1 MTDSLDSTDASD
13 TSDASA
19 CRLAATAQEL
29 APLLL
34 DDLRRRAR
42 RERRRVSAG
51 ETLRTTAL
59 VNEAF
64 LRLHRGGGWE
74 DERHFLHAAALA
86 MRQALVDHA
95 RRRLTEKRGG
105 GRVDSLDDHPGVEP
119 FWTSD
124 EQLVELDEALR
135 ELAALNPRLAQM
147 VECRFFGGYSE
158 RETARILD
166 ITDRTV
172 RRDWIKAR
180 AWLYQ
185 RLEAQL
191 D

>member
-1 MTDSLDSTDASD
+1 MNPPAD
-13 TSDASA
+13 TPQPD
-19 CRLAATAQEL
+19 LAATAAEL
-29 APLLL
+29 APLLI
-34 DDLRRRAR
+34 DNLRQHAR

-64 LRLHRGGGWE
+64 LRLHRSGNWQ

-95 RRRLTEKRGG
+95 RRRLAEKRGG
-105 GRVDSLDDHPGVEP
+105 GRVDSLEDHPGLEP
-119 FWTSD
+119 AWIDD
-124 EQLVELDEALR
+124 EQLVQLDESLG
-135 ELAALNPRLAQM
+135 ELATLNPRLARV

-158 RETARILD
+158 VETARILG

-185 RLEAQL
+185 RLRENL
-191 D
+191 E